1 MFAPRFDSN
10 KLKTNLRISG
20 TRLKNLYKKKNELNV
35 RARRELAEYLKAK
48 KIDRARIRVEQI
60 VREDYLLE
68 VLEIIELYC
77 ELLTTRLGLITSTA
91 ECDPGL
97 KEAIA
102 TIIWVTPRLS
112 YDCPELEVLK
122 NQFSLKY
129 GKEFALAC
137 ATNSNHDVNAK
148 VMHKLNVKAPPAN
161 LCEAY
166 LVEIARSYDV
176 EFTPDENLLNN
187 TSFGGKL
194 VDLGEPPSLPP
205 YDLMS
210 SDFLDAEKTPSGP
223 GAPYPVN
230 TGASAPSAMD
240 LPSIP
245 GESGQQF
252 HDFKGPEAPP
262 PYQHPDD
269 ASGTKLDDEDE
280 KKASGG
286 SGPLPPPTTDDD
298 DFDALSAR
306 FNNLR
311 KDK

>member
-60 VREDYLLE
+60 
-68 VLEIIELYC
+68 
-77 ELLTTRLGLITSTA
+77 
-91 ECDPGL
+91 
-97 KEAIA
+97 
-102 TIIWVTPRLS
+102 
-112 YDCPELEVLK
+112 
-122 NQFSLKY
+122 
-129 GKEFALAC
+129 
-137 ATNSNHDVNAK
+137 
-148 VMHKLNVKAPPAN
+148 
-161 LCEAY
+161 
-166 LVEIARSYDV
+166 VEIARSYDV